1 MRYPLSKFRYDS
13 KKQHFEATRADLNN
27 DFINSQFE
35 IVNPNTGGRAHF
47 YLQTIIPHEDGKIK
61 AWNFRSS
68 EGAFTATI
76 NNNSET
82 SLF

>member
-1 MRYPLSKFRYDS
+1 MRYPLSKFKYDQ

-47 YLQTIIPHEDGKIK
+47 YLQTYEYTKDGEIT
-61 AWNFRSS
+61 AWLFRSS
-68 EGAFTATI
+68 EGAFTARILRNAENT
-76 NNNSET
+76 
-82 SLF
+82 LF